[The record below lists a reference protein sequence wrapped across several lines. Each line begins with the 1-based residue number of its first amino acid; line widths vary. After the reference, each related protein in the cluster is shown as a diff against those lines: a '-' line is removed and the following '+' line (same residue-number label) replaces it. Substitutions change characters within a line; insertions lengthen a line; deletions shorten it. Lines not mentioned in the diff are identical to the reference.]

1 MRFHP
6 PPGYSSRMAR
16 VNRIVGVLLL
26 TAVVAMG
33 CAGRPADPIMVYQPG
48 DNTRS
53 CDALERELEL
63 IEDDIRGLLPK
74 TDKAEKNTRLG
85 VAGIFLLVP
94 FFFMD
99 LSKAEQIEV
108 NALTKR
114 YNHLLVIGEEN
125 SCGFELDPIPEFQK
139 SDY

>member
-1 MRFHP
+1 
-6 PPGYSSRMAR
+6 
-16 VNRIVGVLLL
+16 
-26 TAVVAMG
+26 
-33 CAGRPADPIMVYQPG
+33 MVYQPG
-48 DNTRS
+48 DVTRS

-63 IEDDIRGLLPK
+63 IDGDIRRLLPQTEK
-74 TDKAEKNTRLG
+74 SEKNTKLG

-114 YNHLLVIGEEN
+114 YNHLLSIGKEN
-125 SCGFELDPIPEFQK
+125 GCGFQQAPIPDFEK